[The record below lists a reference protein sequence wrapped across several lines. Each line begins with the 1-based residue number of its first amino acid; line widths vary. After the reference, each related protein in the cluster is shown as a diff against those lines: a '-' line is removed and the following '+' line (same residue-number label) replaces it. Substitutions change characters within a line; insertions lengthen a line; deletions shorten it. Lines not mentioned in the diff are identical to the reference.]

1 MPEASDHP
9 SAPDSDRSPPPADA
23 GAAADL
29 RLAQLEAQLQ
39 QTTAAVAEER
49 DKRLRQAAEFENI
62 RRRLTTESQR
72 AAESKKNDFIQQA
85 LSIADNLEI
94 ALLTPETKETIEHLR
109 SGVRMTLDKFYQ
121 LLREH
126 GVEKFASLDKPFDP
140 HRHEAVSAA
149 KVEGKPDQTVVQVFR
164 EGFIRGDQV
173 FRHAQVVV
181 NQH

>member
-1 MPEASDHP
+1 MPEANEQPNAPESDK
-9 SAPDSDRSPPPADA
+9 SSPPPSGGDP
-23 GAAADL
+23 
-29 RLAQLEAQLQ
+29 RLSETETKLQ
-39 QTTAAVAEER
+39 QTTAALTEER

-94 ALLTPETKETIEHLR
+94 ALLTPETKETVEHLR

-140 HRHEAVSAA
+140 HRHEAVSAT
-149 KVEGKPDQTVVQVFR
+149 KVDGKPDQTVVQVFR
-164 EGFIRGDQV
+164 EGYTRGDQV